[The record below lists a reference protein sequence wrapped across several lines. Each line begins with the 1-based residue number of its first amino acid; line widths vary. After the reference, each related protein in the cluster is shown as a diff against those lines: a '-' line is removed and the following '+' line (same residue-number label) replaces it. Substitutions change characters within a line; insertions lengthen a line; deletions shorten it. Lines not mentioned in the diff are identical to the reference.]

1 MTGSVG
7 YHAGRT
13 AEAIVS
19 QRYVDAGYSVSAQR
33 WRGSGGEIDLIVE
46 AEGCTVFVEV
56 KKSKSHAAAAWRL
69 GHRQQQRIL
78 QTAEEFLAR
87 SPTGLDTECRF
98 DLALVNGVGDV
109 SLLENVL
116 GHG

>member
-78 QTAEEFLAR
+78 HTAEEFLAR
-87 SPTGLDTECRF
+87 SPAGLDSDCRF
-98 DLALVNGVGDV
+98 DLALVDGAGDV